1 MVPVGYLIE
10 TDLQNVGQLNQAAGR
25 IKPSQLNPSICRRFE
40 YNEVAGYQ
48 GSSNLGR
55 QNLQN

>member
-10 TDLQNVGQLNQAAGR
+10 TDLQIVGELNQAEGR
-25 IKPSQLNPSICRRFE
+25 IKPFQLNHSICRRFE

-48 GSSNLGR
+48 GSSKLGR
-55 QNLQN
+55 